1 MFQVCLTGA
10 ATALAVLYTV
20 LWIFYPYFWKDASFW
35 MRTKS
40 FQRRMGALVCKGTN
54 SVLCIFKEQA
64 QKFPSR
70 AFIIYEDRVYAYQ
83 DVDKRSSKVANV
95 FLKEGGLK
103 KGDVVALL
111 MNNGPDYI
119 CLWLGLSKLGIT
131 VSMLNVNI
139 RAKSLKHCLKICNA
153 KALVAGAD
161 MSETLKEILPFLK
174 ENGIRTW
181 TLQKDCNISDVHT
194 LLDKLDG
201 ASDAPVPAHLSTVS
215 SIMDSTLYLF
225 TSGTTG
231 LPKAA
236 IICHRRALIIMHLL
250 FQVGATKD
258 EVVYVP
264 LPRFHLT
271 GLIGVGGCIVMGAAC
286 VVRKKFSVSQ
296 FWDDCRKYDVSMITY
311 IGEVCRYLC
320 SPPKITEIYRATE
333 ANGGF
338 VNYTHTIG
346 AIGRASFFNKLVCPF
361 EFFKYDVV
369 KDEVVRDENGRCIK
383 LKKVEAG
390 LLVIQVTKLNPFLGY
405 AGDLE
410 QTEKKL
416 MRNCLEEGDVYFN
429 SGDLLRVNKENFV
442 YFCDRVGDAFR
453 WKGENVSTTEVTEI
467 LGQVDF
473 IQEANVFGVA
483 VPGFEGRIGMAAL
496 VLKQQQAFDGKK
508 VYDTVVDLPA
518 YARPFFL
525 RIQETMDIT
534 ETFKHKKVHLRNEGF
549 NPDTV
554 SDPLYVLDNYSKS
567 YEPMTKGIYEEIISG
582 KLKL

>member
-1 MFQVCLTGA
+1 
-10 ATALAVLYTV
+10 
-20 LWIFYPYFWKDASFW
+20 

-231 LPKAA
+231 
-236 IICHRRALIIMHLL
+236 
-250 FQVGATKD
+250 
-258 EVVYVP
+258 
-264 LPRFHLT
+264 
-271 GLIGVGGCIVMGAAC
+271 AAC

-320 SPPKITEIYRATE
+320 SPPKVCSSLLILVIYLKSEITEIYRATE

-338 VNYTHTIG
+338 VNYTHTID

-416 MRNCLEEGDVYFN
+416 LRNCLEEGDVYFN